1 MRKKRSTPRPHP
13 GSTLA
18 DIGEIVDASRRA
30 AARSVNA
37 VMTATYWA
45 VGRRIAQQE
54 QRGGLRD
61 PLSDDELVELAAEL
75 TARFGRGYSVRAL
88 RTMRVFFAA
97 YANLRSGVRG
107 LEAPVDLSNY
117 FEELRRVATAFPLSW
132 SHYVRLVRVADP
144 NERAFYECE
153 ALQRGWT
160 VRQLAEQIRS
170 GLYRRTQPAR
180 DAAAIRRALRVVP
193 VPPALPDEVLRDPRL
208 RHFLDVPPAPGRA
221 GTRGRGSPA
230 REVFGAWLA
239 RAVAT
244 THAREAGPSWPGAGS
259 RRSRGVWLQ

>member
-1 MRKKRSTPRPHP
+1 MSKKRSKPRPHP
-13 GSTLA
+13 GSPLA

-54 QRGGLRD
+54 QRGGG
-61 PLSDDELVELAAEL
+61 PLGAPLPNEQLVELAAEL
-75 TARFGRGYSVRAL
+75 TARFGRAYSVRAL
-88 RTMRVFFAA
+88 RTMRAFFAA

-107 LEAPVDLSNY
+107 LERPVDLGNY

-132 SHYVRLVRVADP
+132 SHYVRLLRVADP

-153 ALQRGWT
+153 AFQRGWT

-170 GLYRRTQPAR
+170 GLYRRTRPAR
-180 DAAAIRRALRVVP
+180 DAAAIRRALQAVP
-193 VPPALPDEVLRDPRL
+193 VRPDLGALPDEALRDPYL
-208 RHFLDVPPAPGRA
+208 RRFLDVPRPG
-221 GTRGRGSPA
+221 GTTA
-230 REVFGAWLA
+230 REV
-239 RAVAT
+239 
-244 THAREAGPSWPGAGS
+244 GPSWPVASAGAGD
-259 RRSRGVWLQ
+259 RGGVWLQ